1 MPLTQ
6 SSPNLIL
13 NIIIAVFVGAVGS
26 YICFFVAERLDT
38 VVREEEDL
46 SENFGDIPILGTVPP
61 LGIEADEKGGDRV

>member
-1 MPLTQ
+1 M
-6 SSPNLIL
+6 
-13 NIIIAVFVGAVGS
+13 GAVGS

-61 LGIEADEKGGDRV
+61 LGIEGDEKGGDRV